1 MLPVTICHF
10 IKDYQH
16 RKKIRCAAVT
26 ESQCLCLSDRTGR
39 YALHTL
45 LSILSHHMVPLRIIA
60 ICISEMSY
68 ISQTERI
75 KCRVEG
81 CPFRSTPNHQPW
93 AGVSQVQSASSCP
106 PVRAAAGSGRESL
119 WERLG
124 GVSTSGLESQAGRHA
139 GHYHH
144 WWRGLSSRYQ
154 TDNNPGIGGNSQV
167 NQCQCRGVSSWTAIR
182 PADQWGTKVI
192 VTLQASNLS

>member
-26 ESQCLCLSDRTGR
+26 ESQCLCLSYRTGR

-45 LSILSHHMVPLRIIA
+45 LSILSHHMVPTRIIA

-81 CPFRSTPNHQPW
+81 CPFRY
-93 AGVSQVQSASSCP
+93 
-106 PVRAAAGSGRESL
+106 EKSL
-119 WERLG
+119 LRKNYKQHLID
-124 GVSTSGLESQAGRHA
+124 SHP
-139 GHYHH
+139 
-144 WWRGLSSRYQ
+144 GLSC
-154 TDNNPGIGGNSQV
+154 DF
-167 NQCQCRGVSSWTAIR
+167 
-182 PADQWGTKVI
+182 
-192 VTLQASNLS
+192 